1 MFGIDMLSNPMISF
15 VLQCAIG
22 LSLFSLLVWIVYVKW
37 DDGKRP
43 DWLEKLYGYTKQ
55 FVEIPK
61 WIIQVVIVNSA
72 RFILTL
78 QESMIETARKMRSRP
93 YQVFAAVFAL
103 VYIAL
108 KLAAEVKDPQILFG
122 LAAVFTAASALM
134 MYASKRLIDSR
145 DKDHEH
151 NMEILKMNG
160 SGNEDEAPD
169 LPPGPD
175 LSPKKGSKKKR
186 R

>member
-1 MFGIDMLSNPMISF
+1 MFGIDMLSNPMIGF
-15 VLQCAIG
+15 VFQFAVA

-37 DDGKRP
+37 DDLDRP
-43 DWLEKLYGYTKQ
+43 EWLERLYGYTKQ

-61 WIIQVVIVNSA
+61 WIVQVVIINSA

-78 QESMIETARKMRSRP
+78 QESMIETAKKMRSRP

-145 DKDHEH
+145 DKDHDHEV
-151 NMEILKMNG
+151 MIKMNRH
-160 SGNEDEAPD
+160 GNGDEVPD

-175 LSPKKGSKKKR
+175 LSPKKGSKKKSR
-186 R
+186 